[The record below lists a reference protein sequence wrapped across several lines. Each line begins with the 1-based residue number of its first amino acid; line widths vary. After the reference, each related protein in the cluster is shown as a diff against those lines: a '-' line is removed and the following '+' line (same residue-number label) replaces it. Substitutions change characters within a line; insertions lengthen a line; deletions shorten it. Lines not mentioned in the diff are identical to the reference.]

1 MGRQESGHATWQAE
15 TQADQHGQAGW
26 QAQAGR
32 QAGGGRA
39 GRQAVFGHRQADMQA
54 GGSQA
59 GSQAGRRGTQNDGHE
74 LQGGFQAAVRKQA
87 ERRAQSCGP
96 EDTQVQILCKRTGI
110 EAASKESDLHAWC
123 PHLHMSTGHAL
134 AELAG
139 KHKRNRLIDWIP

>member
-39 GRQAVFGHRQADMQA
+39 GRRFLGTGRRTCRQAAARRA
-54 GGSQA
+54 GE
-59 GSQAGRRGTQNDGHE
+59 AGRKGTQNDGHE